1 MYICV
6 SLAVTNSYFVEE
18 NTKMSHQKLFM
29 CKKLQ
34 LYINV
39 CVCVCAC
46 AHIQVCACMLAY
58 VLGDGCVCV
67 CVVGGGMVTA
77 QTWYVGF

>member
-6 SLAVTNSYFVEE
+6 SLAVTNSYFVAE
-18 NTKMSHQKLFM
+18 NTKMYHQKLFM

-39 CVCVCAC
+39 VLLCVCAH
-46 AHIQVCACMLAY
+46 AHVQVCECILAY
-58 VLGDGCVCV
+58 VLGDVGVCV
-67 CVVGGGMVTA
+67 CV
-77 QTWYVGF
+77 

>member
-6 SLAVTNSYFVEE
+6 SLVVTNSYFVAE
-18 NTKMSHQKLFM
+18 NTKICHRKLFM

-39 CVCVCAC
+39 
-46 AHIQVCACMLAY
+46 
-58 VLGDGCVCV
+58 VLLCVCV
-67 CVVGGGMVTA
+67 CVCVRAHMHYSGVCMHIGVCVGGWGCVCVGGG
-77 QTWYVGF
+77 W